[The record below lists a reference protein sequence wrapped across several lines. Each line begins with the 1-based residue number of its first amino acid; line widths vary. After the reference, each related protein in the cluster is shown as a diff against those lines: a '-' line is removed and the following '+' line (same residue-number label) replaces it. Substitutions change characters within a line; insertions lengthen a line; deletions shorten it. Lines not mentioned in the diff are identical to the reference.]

1 MEEKHNKIKI
11 IKRRGFG
18 YRISI
23 VNAITF
29 RNWPIIRYLLL
40 K

>member
-1 MEEKHNKIKI
+1 MEENHNKIKL

-23 VNAITF
+23 CLCDYV
-29 RNWPIIRYLLL
+29 
-40 K
+40 